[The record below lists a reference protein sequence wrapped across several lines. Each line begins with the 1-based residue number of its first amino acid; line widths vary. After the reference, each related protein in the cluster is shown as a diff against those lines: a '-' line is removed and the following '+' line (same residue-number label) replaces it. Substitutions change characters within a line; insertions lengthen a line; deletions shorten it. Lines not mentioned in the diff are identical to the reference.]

1 VTFFD
6 CIRFFVGV
14 FVSFAVDVEDGSSA
28 LIGLISLH
36 PVGALS
42 YGLQVIGTLEDQD
55 IGLQGNTLGSS
66 DTSSG
71 WTVEDA
77 LQYFLIDT
85 LIYGFLVSVSFAFT
99 SFLDMDVNSTTYMFD
114 RLGISIAPSN
124 QTMVSLCLFGSHLLE
139 LTGFRAPYI
148 ITLAIQ
154 TCSKKKSTLQSHL
167 KLLTEDPGKKVTI
180 L

>member
-1 VTFFD
+1 MPFFD

-28 LIGLISLH
+28 LLGLISLH

-71 WTVEDA
+71 WTVENSV
-77 LQYFLIDT
+77 QYFLIDT

-99 SFLDMDVNSTTYMFD
+99 WFSTWMSTQPLMYLTD
-114 RLGISIAPSN
+114 L
-124 QTMVSLCLFGSHLLE
+124 VS
-139 LTGFRAPYI
+139 
-148 ITLAIQ
+148 
-154 TCSKKKSTLQSHL
+154 QSHRQTRQWSVSAFL
-167 KLLTEDPGKKVTI
+167 VPIYSSLLASELRTSSRWRFRPVRRRNPLFSPI
-180 L
+180 

>member
-1 VTFFD
+1 MPFFD

-71 WTVEDA
+71 WTVENSV
-77 LQYFLIDT
+77 QYFLIDT

-99 SFLDMDVNSTTYMFD
+99 WFSTWMSTQLLMCLTD
-114 RLGISIAPSN
+114 L
-124 QTMVSLCLFGSHLLE
+124 VS
-139 LTGFRAPYI
+139 
-148 ITLAIQ
+148 
-154 TCSKKKSTLQSHL
+154 QSHRQTRQWSVSAFL
-167 KLLTEDPGKKVTI
+167 VPIYSSLLASELRTSSRWRFRPVRRRNPLFSPI
-180 L
+180 